1 MTSLLRPLG
10 LGHFVSEIVLNTNL
24 LLTNVQLTVCTDRPL
39 WGAELVVGE
48 AGEAV
53 VVLAVVADKPV
64 VGGAR
69 IALVQHRLI
78 VGRGVVGV
86 PHQQEAA
93 VAGGAG
99 GLHTV
104 GPCSVKCLCV
114 LLYLNG
120 NLHSQLS
127 AKADSDQVL
136 LAWQVTLVCW

>member
-1 MTSLLRPLG
+1 M
-10 LGHFVSEIVLNTNL
+10 
-24 LLTNVQLTVCTDRPL
+24 TNVQLTVCTDRPL
-39 WGAELVVGE
+39 WGTELVVRE

-53 VVLAVVADKPV
+53 VVLAVVADPPV

-86 PHQQEAA
+86 PHQQQAA

-104 GPCSVKCLCV
+104 GPCSVKFQCI
-114 LLYLNG
+114 LLYLSG

>member
-1 MTSLLRPLG
+1 MM
-10 LGHFVSEIVLNTNL
+10 
-24 LLTNVQLTVCTDRPL
+24 NVRILTVCTDRPL

-48 AGEAV
+48 AGEGV
-53 VVLAVVADKPV
+53 VVLAVVADPPV

-86 PHQQEAA
+86 PHQQKAA

>member
-86 PHQQEAA
+86 PHQQHLALRRG
-93 VAGGAG
+93 VGRVD
-99 GLHTV
+99 TV
-104 GPCSVKCLCV
+104 GP
-114 LLYLNG
+114 
-120 NLHSQLS
+120 
-127 AKADSDQVL
+127 
-136 LAWQVTLVCW
+136 

>member
-1 MTSLLRPLG
+1 M
-10 LGHFVSEIVLNTNL
+10 
-24 LLTNVQLTVCTDRPL
+24 TNVQLTVCTDRPL
-39 WGAELVVGE
+39 WCAELVVGE

-53 VVLAVVADKPV
+53 VVLAVVADPPV

-104 GPCSVKCLCV
+104 GPCSAKCICLLCH
-114 LLYLNG
+114 LSG

>member
-1 MTSLLRPLG
+1 M
-10 LGHFVSEIVLNTNL
+10 
-24 LLTNVQLTVCTDRPL
+24 TNVQLTVCTDRPL
-39 WGAELVVGE
+39 WCAELVVRE

-64 VGGAR
+64 VGGAG

-104 GPCSVKCLCV
+104 GPCSAQFYEAYFISVET
-114 LLYLNG
+114 YI
-120 NLHSQLS
+120 HSCQQKLR
-127 AKADSDQVL
+127 
-136 LAWQVTLVCW
+136 VTKSC